1 MSLRNYNVT
10 VQLIDIDEGVIYDR
24 VYNHNTACWKCQF
37 VRVKAIHDR
46 RAIVRNG
53 LRVAASSASSRSP
66 AAELLPAP
74 TAPPSAPSAAGQRH
88 LSSLSARECQLPASM
103 VEPDVLTSGGGGC
116 PKGVAV
122 QTLVGLAKVV
132 VSEGGVPACSQK
144 WWSLTARDFGH
155 PPSPENDP
163 LPP

>member
-1 MSLRNYNVT
+1 MFTRPAWAP
-10 VQLIDIDEGVIYDR
+10 
-24 VYNHNTACWKCQF
+24 ACFLPSARSSTSRGRAGRQ
-37 VRVKAIHDR
+37 RGPRAR
-46 RAIVRNG
+46 RAVGGRG
-53 LRVAASSASSRSP
+53 SRSP

-88 LSSLSARECQLPASM
+88 LSSLSARVCQLPASV

-132 VSEGGVPACSQK
+132 VSEGRVPACSQK
-144 WWSLTARDFGH
+144 WWSLTARKFGQPPPPENH
-155 PPSPENDP
+155 PPPHSHLSRTPGYP
-163 LPP
+163 